1 MTKQSKKTQGMVG
14 GYLQTNNCSWCYL
27 EPAPPFD
34 AAAAFAAWWEAPA
47 ELTRWQWTNLQ
58 LLQDLRVTNRV
69 FFCCHRTVCES
80 QRQQLISLVTSRR
93 SLPKGKVETRSH
105 GGNWKPLLLEPSS
118 GISKSAETEP
128 LLQVTQ
134 AACTGA
140 TQGARNVRWD
150 TFCFMLN
157 RVLALGLK
165 MGLSESA
172 PPITAFSGNMI
183 NHCIFWAHHSLTNPH
198 VGPRS
203 IHGLM
208 LCRKLQ
214 KRHGRPGWTEG
225 RGGAVHGST
234 GFNRRST
241 MHDPLINVGRVTHLH
256 CEDTPASSEKW
267 G

>member
-134 AACTGA
+134 AACTGV

-157 RVLALGLK
+157 RVLALGVENGFVWKCTPNYGFFGEHDKPLHFL
-165 MGLSESA
+165 GTPFFDEPTCGTPFHPWSYALQEA
-172 PPITAFSGNMI
+172 PEET
-183 NHCIFWAHHSLTNPH
+183 
-198 VGPRS
+198 
-203 IHGLM
+203 
-208 LCRKLQ
+208 
-214 KRHGRPGWTEG
+214 WTT
-225 RGGAVHGST
+225 RLNWRA
-234 GFNRRST
+234 RRSSA
-241 MHDPLINVGRVTHLH
+241 RLH
-256 CEDTPASSEKW
+256 W
-267 G
+267 V